1 MTVREFL
8 EQYDLDFEIED
19 EFRDEELQSNIY
31 EIAVSELAR
40 IADKLEAT
48 PSELMKELYY

>member
-8 EQYDLDFEIED
+8 DQYDLDFEIEE
-19 EFRDEELQSNIY
+19 EFRDEELECNIY

-40 IADKLEAT
+40 IADKLEAA